1 MILSS
6 VFHGA
11 VSKTSNVLDILP
23 MQLKLSI
30 CQPPVVSWTLAH
42 SGGGDGDG
50 GDGSGLG
57 SPTAK
62 STNGNHCGGTVLGF
76 DETGL
81 MSMPVSPLHTRPCQ
95 LKASGQEER

>member
-1 MILSS
+1 MRYILYVRSARALS
-6 VFHGA
+6 LESG
-11 VSKTSNVLDILP
+11 LP
-23 MQLKLSI
+23 VQ
-30 CQPPVVSWTLAH
+30 VVSRTLAH